1 MIVRCYDL
9 IGTTVSISAE
19 DHDLLLPFETY
30 LAPFTCAGMPKSD
43 FAIELGRATSRA
55 PPANATMVFEGEL
68 ALGAPCTLSVTGTK
82 SWLHAPGVL
91 SIFSDQASATTRID
105 VEDTLASAA
114 GSMAVLR
121 VIDLALQAGRQAL
134 LHGAAFTAP
143 GAPNKTILLFAP
155 SGRGKTTTALA
166 LGLAGFGLI
175 TDDAIV
181 LQNDRRGKPARNL
194 VWGLPRPLKVHENT
208 AALLPALAPCLTS
221 VWDEFRE
228 QPISLATLSQT
239 VAISSAALY
248 AVPACALIILGPRTT
263 GAHILEPIA
272 KADVLIELA
281 ADNVRRRAEGM
292 LDSDIWRF
300 GRIASLVAAL
310 PCLRLQ
316 VGAPLATLANVIGS
330 ASRGW
335 VS

>member
-1 MIVRCYDL
+1 MIVRCYDVN
-9 IGTTVSISAE
+9 GTTVSIAAE
-19 DHDLLLPFETY
+19 DHDLLLSFETY
-30 LAPFTCAGMPKSD
+30 LAPFTCARMPKCD
-43 FAIELGRATSRA
+43 FAIEIGRATSRV
-55 PPANATMVFEGEL
+55 PPADATTIFEGEL
-68 ALGAPCTLSVTGTK
+68 APGAPCILSITGTK

-91 SIFSDQASATTRID
+91 STFSDQVSGTTRID

-121 VIDLALQAGRQAL
+121 VIDLALQAGQQAL
-134 LHGAAFTAP
+134 LHGAAFTPP
-143 GAPNKTILLFAP
+143 GARDKAILLFAP

-181 LQNDRRGKPARNL
+181 LQNDRRGEPARNL

-208 AALLPALAPCLTS
+208 AVLLPTLAPHLTS
-221 VWDEFRE
+221 EWDEFGE
-228 QPISLATLSQT
+228 QPISLATLSRA
-239 VAISSAALY
+239 VAINPAALHP
-248 AVPACALIILGPRTT
+248 VPACALIILGPRTT
-263 GAHILEPIA
+263 GAHVLEPIA
-272 KADVLIELA
+272 KADVLVELS

-292 LDSDIWRF
+292 LDADVWRF

-310 PCLRLQ
+310 PCLRLH

-330 ASRGW
+330 ESRRW
-335 VS
+335 IS